1 MKSLFTW
8 QVFSRALIWF
18 SVGGSRF
25 RPDPVAFEYM
35 PDGAIRES
43 RNISMPIQ
51 PHQPGKFVKIQ
62 FFFDDI
68 WMLMSEISFDWTD
81 QHDDGF
87 QTEAPFYIE
96 EVDSVTEVTKRSSI
110 SSTATKTTTIKP
122 NNKKKNEVG
131 VVEQIVETETSSKSV
146 YMEIVVGVLTAT
158 CLLLLFLFLI
168 VVAYSRRQKFLNS
181 PASRSLNPFP
191 VQINMKVRK
200 EKEQKFTWKLIFSLS
215 SLQGSAYESLSVKP
229 GGWTWSLSTV
239 GLVSLAS
246 TD

>member
-1 MKSLFTW
+1 MKSLFTR

-43 RNISMPIQ
+43 RNISIPIK
-51 PHQPGKFVKIQ
+51 PSQPGKFVKIQ

-81 QHDDGF
+81 RYDVT
-87 QTEAPFYIE
+87 QTAAPFD
-96 EVDSVTEVTKRSSI
+96 VVTKKRSSDPAPA
-110 SSTATKTTTIKP
+110 ATITTTIKP
-122 NNKKKNEVG
+122 PDINDYDDNNNNKKNKNEAG
-131 VVEQIVETETSSKSV
+131 VVEEIVETETSSKSV

-200 EKEQKFTWKLIFSLS
+200 KREEQNLH
-215 SLQGSAYESLSVKP
+215 GN
-229 GGWTWSLSTV
+229 
-239 GLVSLAS
+239 
-246 TD
+246 